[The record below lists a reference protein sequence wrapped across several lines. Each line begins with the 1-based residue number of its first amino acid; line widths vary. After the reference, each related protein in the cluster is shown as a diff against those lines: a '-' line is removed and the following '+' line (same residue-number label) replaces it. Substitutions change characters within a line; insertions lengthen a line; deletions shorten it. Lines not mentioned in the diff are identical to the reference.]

1 MRFVS
6 VERPFGI
13 VSSSSLLERVIEE
26 GEKREQRKK
35 QKQKEKV
42 RFLGHETK
50 VGCHRRRHKKKLSS
64 KVASVFFFVFF
75 LLSSNTL
82 ACFSTLQI
90 RWDCERQNQ
99 KIPRTAPRT
108 SSHKLPVDSECVALS
123 FFFPLSL
130 SLSLSLESE
139 IVSFFFEMFSDALS
153 YFSLT
158 THKAHE

>member
-1 MRFVS
+1 M
-6 VERPFGI
+6 
-13 VSSSSLLERVIEE
+13 IEE

-35 QKQKEKV
+35 QAKRKCPFF
-42 RFLGHETK
+42 RA
-50 VGCHRRRHKKKLSS
+50 RNSRLSS
-64 KVASVFFFVFF
+64 SSSSKKTLFQSRFRFFFVFF